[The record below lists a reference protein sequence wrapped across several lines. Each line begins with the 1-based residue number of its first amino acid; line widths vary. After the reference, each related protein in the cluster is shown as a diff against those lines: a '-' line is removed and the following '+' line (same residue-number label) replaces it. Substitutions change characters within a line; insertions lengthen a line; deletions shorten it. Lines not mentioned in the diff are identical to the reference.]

1 MRHLQRTLI
10 HATNWNVT
18 GGTSHTEWSWFFFLV
33 CYYGAVMPFRL
44 SWIGFLFDH
53 KERTERLSSIKKI
66 TTNWQHNWISV
77 HFNVNWSRCRSLIV
91 LVKVF
96 LYSFCFVFIQN
107 ELDKCVNVIFVQS
120 FINFAERCHQSLF
133 SVRGPVSVL
142 NFSLSLVFNTNIK
155 YLLHFSS
162 TLYNK
167 HFQVI
172 LCITQKIAMFC
183 TFLFRI
189 FSSQEHIFLEL
200 SCCLC
205 SNGTHSVFV
214 CTTNRWFKHN
224 FQMRK
229 FSSCHLFWTGFST

>member
-1 MRHLQRTLI
+1 MLVYRRTIFKWQIFPFSAFSVGHTFLFCFGTLILIVITLAKCVICNALI

-18 GGTSHTEWSWFFFLV
+18 GGTSHTEWICFFSC
-33 CYYGAVMPFRL
+33 CYYGVVMPFRL
-44 SWIGFLFDH
+44 SWIEFLFDH

-77 HFNVNWSRCRSLIV
+77 HFNINWSRCRSLIV

-120 FINFAERCHQSLF
+120 FINFADRCHQSLF

-142 NFSLSLVFNTNIK
+142 NCSLSLVFNTNIK

-162 TLYNK
+162 TLNNI
-167 HFQVI
+167 HFQLI
-172 LCITQKIAMFC
+172 LCITQK
-183 TFLFRI
+183 
-189 FSSQEHIFLEL
+189 
-200 SCCLC
+200 
-205 SNGTHSVFV
+205 
-214 CTTNRWFKHN
+214 
-224 FQMRK
+224 
-229 FSSCHLFWTGFST
+229 